1 MAGHSKLSALRED
14 GKRIRKGSEGWEG
27 VSPTPHTSGLEERQ
41 WIWTTYKKMITDT
54 WVLEL
59 KVFYFLIYTFLSC
72 LIFFFKPRESLTLII
87 TEEKNH
93 KGIFMFQKITIAALP
108 QEMPFIPIS
117 EELDVILT
125 QKEYPSSYKYW
136 S

>member
-1 MAGHSKLSALRED
+1 MNNIQKNDNRYLSA
-14 GKRIRKGSEGWEG
+14 GIEGILF
-27 VSPTPHTSGLEERQ
+27 SY
-41 WIWTTYKKMITDT
+41 I
-54 WVLEL
+54 
-59 KVFYFLIYTFLSC
+59 YFPILSD
-72 LIFFFKPRESLTLII
+72 FFFKLRESLTLII